1 MNRKRI
7 IKIVLWTIGLAALT
21 WWITTTLS
29 ENKDTLEENSR
40 LSQISNPVVPIIPG
54 TVAKVTYDGSFDA
67 LGNFAPNKLVAV
79 MSEASGKIVELN
91 FDNGSYVKEGAVL
104 AKIDDDLLKIELE
117 TTRTNLKK
125 AENDLARLQALIG
138 DGGVTQQQVDDASI
152 AIENIR
158 SKIKALE
165 KQISMTEVKAPISGF
180 VSNKKVEKGSLV
192 SPAVQMALIT
202 NTNRMKLQVYLTE
215 DQVVHVHKAREVKVS
230 VDQFPDMELSGK
242 VSFIDVN
249 AAPNRRYLVEVECPN
264 PGNVL
269 RSGMTATAHFG
280 NGGPVEVLAV
290 PREAIVGSLQDAK
303 VYVLDGKKALLR
315 HVVTGRIIGDK
326 VEIRSG
332 LEAGESIVVSG
343 QINLEDGK
351 AIRVANRNK
360 Q

>member
-7 IKIVLWTIGLAALT
+7 VKIVLWTVGLAALT
-21 WWITTTLS
+21 WWISTTLS
-29 ENKDTLEENSR
+29 ENKQTLEENSR
-40 LSQISNPVVPIIPG
+40 LSQISNPIVSVIPG
-54 TVAKVTYDGSFDA
+54 TVEVVTYDGSFDA
-67 LGNFAPNKLVAV
+67 LGNFAPNKLVPV

-91 FDNGSYVKEGAVL
+91 FDNGSYVKEGAVM
-104 AKIDDDLLKIELE
+104 AKIDDDLLRIELE

-138 DGGVTQQQVDDASI
+138 DGGVTQQQVDDATI
-152 AIENIR
+152 ALENIR

-165 KQISMTEVKAPISGF
+165 KQISMTAVKAPISGF

-192 SPAVQMALIT
+192 SPAVQLALIT
-202 NTNRMKLQVYLTE
+202 NTTKMKLQVYLTE
-215 DQVVHVHKAREVKVS
+215 DQVVHVRNGREIAVT
-230 VDQFPDMELSGK
+230 VDQFPDLKLTGV

-249 AAPNRRYLVEVECPN
+249 ATPNKRYLVEVECPN

-315 HVVTGRIIGDK
+315 PVQTGRIMGDK
-326 VEIRSG
+326 VEILSG
-332 LEAGESIVVSG
+332 LEQGETIVVSG

-351 AIRVANRNK
+351 AIRVANNK
-360 Q
+360 NQ